1 MDENINFCVENVS
14 FFIYLYNSQWM
25 NKTYN
30 QLKVKRSLI
39 VDRHT
44 VLGNYPV
51 ISQEL
56 VFKRWYIIVDKY
68 TVYIVEL
75 VTDTEINFSRAVNVS

>member
-1 MDENINFCVENVS
+1 
-14 FFIYLYNSQWM
+14 M

-44 VLGNYPV
+44 VSGNYPV
-51 ISQEL
+51 IFQVL
-56 VFKRWYIIVDKY
+56 AFQRWYIIVDKY